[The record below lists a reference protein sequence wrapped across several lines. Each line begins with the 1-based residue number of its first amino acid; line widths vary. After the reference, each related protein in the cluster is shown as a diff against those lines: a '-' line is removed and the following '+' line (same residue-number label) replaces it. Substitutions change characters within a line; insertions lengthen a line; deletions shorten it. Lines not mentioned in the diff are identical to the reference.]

1 MDNKSIHQNESIQD
15 GLEKFLDEEMLGI
28 DSGAL
33 SEEQVR
39 TSRGVS
45 NQSATHTP
53 SAQTELKTE
62 FATPYVHNKPE
73 MRKTSDATVRKH
85 PDRMQSAGQGRT
97 VSEKARPV
105 RGDRQEEKTKIREN
119 VSSYRE
125 YEKTM
130 YGGIYRS
137 DTAHRDVR
145 MSDSGKRSAK
155 SSDINS
161 RDQKNGDRSGRN
173 SRDEREKNM
182 TGKSSKKA
190 NGSGGSSKKARRARK
205 KKPAGKVKKVLIIL
219 LIVLIALALW
229 WYFMVGKIYNKMQ
242 YEKADDL
249 TSGSLKED
257 GVMNILLIGND
268 SRENGEDGRSDAMIL
283 VSVSPKTKT
292 ITMTS
297 LLRDMYVEIPG
308 YGGNRLNAAYA
319 YGGPSLLCETIEQN
333 FGIEVNRYAL
343 VNFQAFAGMVDA
355 VGGVDLE
362 LTNEEV
368 QWVNAYL
375 NEYNLLEGREITTD
389 YLDTSLSGM
398 IHLNGPQ
405 ALAYCRNRYIGTDF
419 GRTERQR
426 KVLGA
431 VTKKLPLALATNS
444 SELIDGL
451 FPYLTTNLTQM
462 EVYSVSL
469 KAPRYLGYEMKQLVI
484 PAEGTYSNAT
494 IRKMMVLQVD
504 FEANQKLLRQEI
516 YGEGNSVQSQNGAA
530 EKEQAE

>member
-1 MDNKSIHQNESIQD
+1 
-15 GLEKFLDEEMLGI
+15 
-28 DSGAL
+28 
-33 SEEQVR
+33 
-39 TSRGVS
+39 
-45 NQSATHTP
+45 
-53 SAQTELKTE
+53 
-62 FATPYVHNKPE
+62 
-73 MRKTSDATVRKH
+73 
-85 PDRMQSAGQGRT
+85 
-97 VSEKARPV
+97 
-105 RGDRQEEKTKIREN
+105 
-119 VSSYRE
+119 
-125 YEKTM
+125 
-130 YGGIYRS
+130 
-137 DTAHRDVR
+137 
-145 MSDSGKRSAK
+145 
-155 SSDINS
+155 
-161 RDQKNGDRSGRN
+161 
-173 SRDEREKNM
+173 M
-182 TGKSSKKA
+182 TGKSQKKA
-190 NGSGGSSKKARRARK
+190 KGRSGKSGEKPQRSRK

-375 NEYNLLEGREITTD
+375 NEYNLLEGRELTTD

-469 KAPRYLGYEMKQLVI
+469 KAPQYLGYEMKQLVI

-504 FEANQKLLRQEI
+504 FEANQKLLKQEI
-516 YGEGNSVQSQNGAA
+516 YGEGNSVQSQSGAT
-530 EKEQAE
+530 ENEQAE